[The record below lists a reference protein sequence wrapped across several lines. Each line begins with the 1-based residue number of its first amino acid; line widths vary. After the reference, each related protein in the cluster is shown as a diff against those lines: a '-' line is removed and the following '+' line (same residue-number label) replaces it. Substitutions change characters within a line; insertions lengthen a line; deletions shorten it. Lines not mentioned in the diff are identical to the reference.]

1 MALTVNNPTAF
12 TAYTNLTR
20 SSNSLNRSMTRLSN
34 GIKSSVDDAAG
45 VGISERMRAQMRGTA
60 MARQNVENG
69 ISVMQTADS
78 WMQRINDMVGR
89 MNELAIESGDITM
102 SNDDRSKLN
111 TEFSQ
116 LQSEI
121 SRVTGT
127 VTFNGTGLLNGG
139 MSGTTQVGADV
150 GQTIAI
156 AGVNLASD
164 LADLTSATVTIST
177 QVKAASAMATINSAI
192 DLVTTSRANIGSQQA
207 RLEYTRSGL
216 MTYEDNLRASEGKIR
231 DIDMAKESSEM
242 VKYQIMNQ
250 VGNAMLAQANQIPQG
265 IMQLL
270 GG

>member
-20 SSNSLNRSMTRLSN
+20 SSNSLNRTMTRLSN
-34 GIKSSVDDAAG
+34 GTKSSVDDAAG

-89 MNELAIESGDITM
+89 MNELAIEAGDITM
-102 SNDDRSKLN
+102 SNDDRAKLN

-116 LQSEI
+116 LQNEI
-121 SRVTGT
+121 GRVTGT
-127 VTFNGTGLLNGG
+127 VTFNGTGLLNGEL
-139 MSGTTQVGADV
+139 SGDTQVGADA
-150 GQTIAI
+150 GQTIPI
-156 AGVNLASD
+156 NGINLASD
-164 LADLTSATVTIST
+164 LAALTASTVTISSQAQAT
-177 QVKAASAMATINSAI
+177 AALGNIISAI
-192 DLVTTSRANIGSQQA
+192 DLVTTARAQIGSQQA
-207 RLEYTRSGL
+207 RFEYTRSGL
-216 MTYEDNLRASEGKIR
+216 LSYEDNLRSSEGKIR
-231 DIDMAKESSEM
+231 DVDMAKESSEM

-265 IMQLL
+265 ILQLL
-270 GG
+270 Q